1 MKKYCENKS
10 EKTAETTTETT
21 TITTST
27 STITTTIH
35 MIILVHSND
44 VQPSKITVILWPK
57 FLLKDFL
64 VTKTSHQT

>member
-10 EKTAETTTETT
+10 EKTAETTT
-21 TITTST
+21 ITTST
-27 STITTTIH
+27 STITTTTIH